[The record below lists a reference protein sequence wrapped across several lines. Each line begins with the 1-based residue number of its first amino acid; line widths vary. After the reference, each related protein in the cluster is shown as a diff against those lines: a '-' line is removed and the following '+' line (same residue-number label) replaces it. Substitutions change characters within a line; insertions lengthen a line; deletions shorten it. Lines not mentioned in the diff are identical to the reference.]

1 MNILILETNELY
13 ILKGWILFLKIAIR
27 GPLSFQVQFII
38 SFFFFFF
45 FNISFYAC
53 LAALDLHC
61 STWDLQSLLQHGLPL
76 WLSWLRI
83 RLQLYRRRPGFDP
96 WVGKIPWRREW
107 LPTLVF
113 WFGEFYGLYSPWG
126 HKESDTTEWLSL
138 VTGGIFSCSMWC
150 LVSWSGIKPWSP
162 ALGARNLRHWTTRK
176 SPVHH
181 FLSAHFVIHCA
192 RLLGNTDEGN
202 KYHFFPPRASS
213 LGVRETQTIKCYLP
227 YGRRKTGAGIRSPCS
242 EVRR

>member
-1 MNILILETNELY
+1 MFGCTRSSLQHLRSSVFVATWASLLAQLVKNPPT
-13 ILKGWILFLKIAIR
+13 
-27 GPLSFQVQFII
+27 II
-38 SFFFFFF
+38 SQE
-45 FNISFYAC
+45 
-53 LAALDLHC
+53 
-61 STWDLQSLLQHGLPL
+61 TWVRSL
-76 WLSWLRI
+76 
-83 RLQLYRRRPGFDP
+83 
-96 WVGKIPWRREW
+96 VGKIPWRREW

-181 FLSAHFVIHCA
+181 FLSAHFVMHCA
-192 RLLGNTDEGN
+192 RLLGNTDEVNIISFLPELPVWEWGRHRQKN
-202 KYHFFPPRASS
+202 VTYHMVEERQVLESDHLAQKWGGEERFPGEVLISGGSS
-213 LGVRETQTIKCYLP
+213 KISKSKGEKQLP
-227 YGRRKTGAGIRSPCS
+227 FCRRGYVGTDQGLRSPRQ
-242 EVRR
+242 V